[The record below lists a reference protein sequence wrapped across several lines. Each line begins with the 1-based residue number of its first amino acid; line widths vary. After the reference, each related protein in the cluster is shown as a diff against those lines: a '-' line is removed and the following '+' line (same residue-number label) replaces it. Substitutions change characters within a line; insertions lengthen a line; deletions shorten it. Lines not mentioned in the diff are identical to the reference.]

1 MLCNSVQTFFV
12 YQQNLSIN
20 VYFFPF
26 KNENNLK
33 GSLEIIVE
41 INFLLYRIILTCF
54 RVFFVEHSIK
64 QMKIGRILQQLFHYI
79 YMSSAFTEN
88 KTKKVSL
95 MFDPFSKT
103 TF

>member
-54 RVFFVEHSIK
+54 RVFFC
-64 QMKIGRILQQLFHYI
+64 R
-79 YMSSAFTEN
+79 AFN
-88 KTKKVSL
+88 KTNENRKDTSA
-95 MFDPFSKT
+95 
-103 TF
+103 TFPLYIHVQRFYRE